1 MWRVTW
7 RNLFARKLRLLL
19 SAFAIVLGVAFVA
32 GTMIFTNAMGG
43 AFDDIIEGSTADVEV
58 AFKGANDFDSGQ
70 DNRTFPGSVVA
81 ELEALPEVESA
92 NPQNTL
98 QTVFVIGKDGKVI
111 GGNGPPGLA
120 VNPTEADSLTGK
132 PILSLVSG
140 DYPTGPNQVALD
152 VDAAEKGDF
161 KIGDTVELATPGQP
175 PVMKAELTGL
185 VEFGSGG
192 LNGATLTVFDA
203 RFMQER
209 FFGGRDVYAPS
220 PSTRPRA
227 SPRRELAKA
236 AQKVLPDGSGGA
248 DR

>member
-7 RNLFARKLRLLL
+7 RNLFARKVRLLL

-70 DNRTFPGSVVA
+70 DNRTFPASVVSD
-81 ELEALPEVESA
+81 LEALPEVRSA

-120 VNPTEADSLTGK
+120 INRTNAVSLTGK
-132 PILSLVSG
+132 PILTLVSG
-140 DYPTGPNQVALD
+140 DYP
-152 VDAAEKGDF
+152 
-161 KIGDTVELATPGQP
+161 
-175 PVMKAELTGL
+175 
-185 VEFGSGG
+185 SGRESG
-192 LNGATLTVFDA
+192 
-203 RFMQER
+203 
-209 FFGGRDVYAPS
+209 
-220 PSTRPRA
+220 RPRRGRGRQGRLQDRGRGRA
-227 SPRRELAKA
+227 GDPRPA
-236 AQKVLPDGSGGA
+236 AGDEGQAHRAGRVRLRRPERCDPDGLRQQVHAGAVLRRPGRVRHGLPQRGRRRLPDRARERGEEGAAGRGGGA
-248 DR
+248 HR